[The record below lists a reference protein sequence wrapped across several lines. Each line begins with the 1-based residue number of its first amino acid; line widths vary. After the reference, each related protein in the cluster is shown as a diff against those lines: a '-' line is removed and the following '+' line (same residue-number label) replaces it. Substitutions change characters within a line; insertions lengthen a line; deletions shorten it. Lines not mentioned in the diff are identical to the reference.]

1 MGSFSPDPPK
11 PWVETPLIFSPPLSR
26 AAGCNIFLKLENCQ
40 PSGSFKSRGIGN
52 MMSLALAAHSQTAFP
67 HHANGGD
74 QPVHFYCSSGGNAGL
89 ACATTATALG
99 APATI
104 VVPTS
109 TSAFMVSKL
118 RELGA
123 EVVQT
128 GASWAE
134 ADAYLRETFLVPPEA
149 RPENG
154 AAERRVY
161 VPPFDH
167 PDIWA
172 GASTLVDEIV
182 NEMLVRKRPGGV
194 DAIVCNVGGGGLLNG
209 VMEGLERHRGLLLAG
224 GPGVPRGPPK
234 VLAVETVGAESLHAS
249 IQAGE
254 LVTLPEITSI
264 ATSLGARR
272 VSEKTWE
279 WATRAKEDL
288 ISATVTDK
296 EAAMACVRFL
306 DDARIL
312 IEVACGATVA
322 TAYNGAL
329 RRYLGKGLTDE
340 DWGERNVVLVVC
352 GGSNTSWEILDKYK
366 KTYGIE

>member
-52 MMSLALAAHSQTAFP
+52 MMSLALTSHSQNASP
-67 HHANGGD
+67 DQPNGAG

-109 TSAFMVSKL
+109 TSAFMVAKL
-118 RELGA
+118 HELGA
-123 EVVQT
+123 EVIQT

-134 ADAYLRETFLVPPEA
+134 ADAYLRETFLHPEG
-149 RPENG
+149 PGKESG
-154 AAERRVY
+154 PAEKRVY

-167 PDIWA
+167 PDIWS

-182 NEMLVRKRPGGV
+182 NEMLARERPGG
-194 DAIVCNVGGGGLLNG
+194 
-209 VMEGLERHRGLLLAG
+209 GLERHRGLLLAAG
-224 GPGVPRGPPK
+224 QRGPPK

-254 LVTLPEITSI
+254 MVTLPSITSI

-272 VSEKTWE
+272 VSDKTWE
-279 WATRAKEDL
+279 WVARAQGDL

-322 TAYNGAL
+322 TAYNGGL

-340 DWGERNVVLVVC
+340 DWGKRNVVLVVC
-352 GGSNTSWEILDKYK
+352 GGSNISWEILEKYK